1 MNEEKNQFIEN
12 LKQRFKVYVVRSTKL
27 YQSLPKTGEA
37 KIFGN
42 QFLRSASSAAANHRA
57 ACRARSAKE
66 FFAKMSI
73 VVEEIDESCFWIEI
87 MVETKIIKEEMIT
100 MLLKEG
106 KELLAISAKARKNTN
121 L

>member
-1 MNEEKNQFIEN
+1 
-12 LKQRFKVYVVRSTKL
+12 
-27 YQSLPKTGEA
+27 
-37 KIFGN
+37 
-42 QFLRSASSAAANHRA
+42 
-57 ACRARSAKE
+57 
-66 FFAKMSI
+66 MSI

-106 KELLAISAKARKNTN
+106 KELLAISAKARKNTK

>member
-1 MNEEKNQFIEN
+1 MNDEKKQFVEN
-12 LKQRFKVYVVRSTKL
+12 LKQRFKNYVVRSTKL
-27 YQSLPKTGEA
+27 YQSLPKSGEA

-57 ACRARSAKE
+57 ACRTRSAKE

-87 MVETKIIKEEMIT
+87 LIETNIVNESMVAD
-100 MLLKEG
+100 LLKEG
-106 KELLAISAKARKNTN
+106 NELLAISSKARKNTN